1 MRTRT
6 RCVAAVLVCL
16 PRLLAAQ
23 TVLSEA
29 DALARLSADSP
40 RVRAIRAGIEIAR
53 ADVLSAGRWPNPR
66 FTYNRES
73 VAGVTEN
80 MFFLSQPLPITG
92 RRDLDV
98 SAASALVAAGESRA
112 DQEVRQVRAAL
123 RSAYADLLSAQ
134 VREAE
139 IVRARERLRG
149 LTDIL
154 ARREAAGEA
163 AGYDR
168 LRAEREAMEVDAE
181 LSAAR
186 AERSRA
192 QAGLAGFFAIPGEV
206 GNIAAAVPDPL
217 PPRPLIPD
225 VQALVAHAEMVL
237 PEVAALRHEMESA
250 DFAARAAGRR
260 PIPEPELVVGT
271 KSSNLA
277 GGDIGSVLSVHVTIP
292 LFDQARPESALAEAR
307 HAQSQARLAAFEL
320 SMRAQ
325 IAAVR
330 AIALERRQAADAY
343 RWASAAGASQLERI
357 AQVSYDAGE
366 RGILELLDAYRSGS
380 ATRTR
385 QAALD
390 AAARQAE
397 IELEL
402 VSGWEIR

>member
-6 RCVAAVLVCL
+6 WCVAAALVCL

-40 RVRAIRAGIEIAR
+40 RVRAIRATVDIAR
-53 ADVLSAGRWPNPR
+53 ADVFAAGRWPNPR

-80 MFFLSQPLPITG
+80 MFLVTQALPVTG
-92 RRDLDV
+92 RRSLDV
-98 SAASALVAAGESRA
+98 DAATALVAASERRA

-123 RSAYADLLSAQ
+123 RSAYADLVSAQ

-139 IVRARERLRG
+139 IARARDRLRG

-154 ARREAAGEA
+154 ARRESAGDA

-168 LRAEREAMEVDAE
+168 LRAEREAMDLDAE
-181 LSAAR
+181 WSAAR
-186 AERSRA
+186 AERARA
-192 QAGLAGFFAIPGEV
+192 QAGLAGFFSPSGDV
-206 GNIAAAVPDPL
+206 TSLTAVVPQPATRPPL
-217 PPRPLIPD
+217 PGAE
-225 VQALVAHAEMVL
+225 ALVAHAETTL
-237 PEVAALRHEMESA
+237 PELAALRQEIASA
-250 DFAARAAGRR
+250 EFAAQAAGRR
-260 PIPEPELVVGT
+260 PIPEPEIVAGT

-277 GGDIGSVLSVHVTIP
+277 GGDIGGVFSVHVTVP
-292 LFDQARPESALAEAR
+292 LFDRAKPEYAQAEAR
-307 HAQSQARLAAFEL
+307 RVQAAARVEAFEQVL
-320 SMRAQ
+320 RAQ
-325 IAAVR
+325 ITALR
-330 AIALERRQAADAY
+330 AIVLERQQSSDAY
-343 RWASAAGASQLERI
+343 RSSTATSATLERI

-366 RGILELLDAYRSGS
+366 RGILELLDAYRTG
-380 ATRTR
+380 AAARTR
-385 QAALD
+385 QAILD